1 MSRPPAIAYAN
12 DASAAVDDRS
22 SGYGFTLLFV
32 IASLLVAT
40 FAWAS
45 YAVLDEVT
53 TGIGRVIP
61 SQQMQVVQSLE
72 GGIVRDLAVR
82 EGDQV
87 DKDQV
92 LMRIDDTS
100 FASKLGEIRERQF
113 ALKAEITRLEAEATG
128 KSELSFDGALIAAAP
143 SSVRAERETF
153 SARTQKL
160 ASETSLLRQQIVQRE
175 QERDEVSAR
184 QRKIEAELK
193 PLRSELALNQQL
205 ANAGNVAKVDV
216 LRLQRQ
222 VAELDGDSKILASTL
237 PRAVAAIAEANR
249 RIEGAAQ
256 AFRTQASERLSSVKS
271 DLAVVEETIKGAQD
285 RVTRA
290 VVRSPVRGTINKLAI
305 TTLGAVVQP
314 GQPLAEI
321 VPVDDA
327 LRIEARV
334 RPKDIAFIRPGQN
347 ASIKVSA
354 YDYVIYGALQ
364 GQVDRIS
371 PDTIKDERGEPYYQV
386 IVRTDRTHLGTAE
399 NKLQIIPGLQVT
411 VDIQTGARTVM
422 NYLLK
427 PVLRAQKE
435 AMRER

>member
-1 MSRPPAIAYAN
+1 MTRPPAIAYAN
-12 DASAAVDDRS
+12 DASAALDDRP
-22 SGYGFTLLFV
+22 SGYGFMLLLV
-32 IASLLVAT
+32 IASLLGASL
-40 FAWAS
+40 AWAA

-53 TGIGRVIP
+53 TGVGRVIP

-82 EGDQV
+82 EGDLV
-87 DKDQV
+87 DKDQI

-113 ALKAEITRLEAEATG
+113 ALKAEITRLDAEAAG
-128 KSELSFDGALIAAAP
+128 KSELSFDDALIAAAP

-153 SARTQKL
+153 NARTQKL
-160 ASETSLLRQQIVQRE
+160 SSEISLLRQQIVQRE

-256 AFRTQASERLSSVKS
+256 TFRTQASERLSSVKS

-347 ASIKVSA
+347 ASVKVSA
-354 YDYVIYGALQ
+354 YDYVIYGALK
-364 GQVDRIS
+364 GHVDRIS

-386 IVRTDRTHLGTAE
+386 IVRTDSTHLGTADK
-399 NKLQIIPGLQVT
+399 KLQIIPGLQVS